1 VSRGLDLG
9 VIPADLLSPL
19 RLVTKQAGFL
29 RCEDSPKDEDFE
41 PLHPELQLYMQQNAL
56 RKLPAELWNL
66 ENLTVLSL
74 RQNKLTSIP
83 ASIGRLRNLRE
94 LNLAC
99 NRLRYLPWELL
110 NLITGDGG
118 PIRNGPIRNLTVSPN
133 PFFRAVFHPSI
144 LGTASKS
151 GYGLIDTLRDR
162 KLDFGSHFEEQMR
175 SAATQ
180 EEYRNAAWSKKLHQ
194 YYHDL
199 RKRKAES
206 SDEIPFSWHDV
217 QPLYMS
223 STPVIYLDIDGSPL
237 SSNCFPLVSRI
248 PYTDDSLLFTNPFDD
263 SQESSQSVQG
273 TWVPSLFELS
283 TSMAKKALFLSE
295 LHTLLPENTPA
306 PIFRALD
313 LAKAVKEEE
322 GERVCSICKRSYVI
336 PRTEWVE
343 FWHKIPVN
351 LRSSEFL
358 TDISMDEL
366 FLPFLRHGCSWRCIP
381 T

>member
-1 VSRGLDLG
+1 M
-9 VIPADLLSPL
+9 IPADLLSPL

-29 RCEDSPKDEDFE
+29 RCENSPRDEDFE
-41 PLHPELQLYMQQNAL
+41 PLLPELQLYMQQNSL

-74 RQNKLTSIP
+74 RQNKLTYIP

-110 NLITGDGG
+110 TLITGDGR
-118 PIRNGPIRNLTVSPN
+118 PIRNGTVHNFTMSPN
-133 PFFRAVFHPSI
+133 PFFRAVSHQSI
-144 LGTASKS
+144 LGTASTS
-151 GYGLIDTLRDR
+151 GYGLIDALWER
-162 KLDFGSHFEEQMR
+162 KLDFGNHFEEQMR
-175 SAATQ
+175 TAATQ
-180 EEYRNAAWSKKLHQ
+180 EEYRNAAWSQKLHQ

-199 RKRKAES
+199 RKLKAES
-206 SDEIPFSWHDV
+206 SDKVPFSWHDV

-223 STPVIYLDIDGSPL
+223 STPVIYLDINGSPL
-237 SSNCFPLVSRI
+237 SSNGFPLVSQI
-248 PYTDDSLLFTNPFDD
+248 PHTDNSLLFTNHLD
-263 SQESSQSVQG
+263 SVQSSQSQG
-273 TWVPSLFELS
+273 TCVPSLFELS
-283 TSMAKKALFLSE
+283 TSMAKKVVFLSE

-306 PIFRALD
+306 SIFRALD
-313 LAKAVKEEE
+313 LAKTVREEE
-322 GERVCSICKRSYVI
+322 GERICSVCKRSYII

-343 FWHKIPVN
+343 FWHKLPAN
-351 LRSSEFL
+351 LRSSEVL

-366 FLPFLRHGCSWRCIP
+366 FLPFLRRGCSWRCVP